1 MWSDNE
7 TTEDLLGFQVH
18 ADLIRSIV
26 TDPEM
31 LPVTIGIFGDWGSGK
46 TSVMKMLERSFDPNN
61 YAEDSEEQAKYEKV
75 ACLYFNGWLFEGYD
89 DAKSAILSSILL
101 ELGEHKSFGS
111 KVQGKVVGL
120 LKSVNYMRL
129 ARLGLQSV
137 ALPAVTAYISGGASL
152 VPDLMNMISPF
163 LNTEEKQSE
172 GTNSEESEAEKKE
185 KDEKTDWEELI
196 KTDKTPAGPLDVKSF
211 RSQFADLIAQC
222 EIDSL
227 VVLIDDLDRCSPDRI
242 IDNLEAIKLFLNVER
257 TAFVIGADP
266 RIVRHAIE
274 TRYKPSEIEEQEDQ
288 EEAGHRL
295 VLDYLEKL
303 IQIPY
308 HLPRLS
314 PAEVE
319 TYMVLLFCSRDL
331 EKEKVKKC
339 LAAFE
344 SLRAQDRYTVFG
356 YTNVKDVLGE
366 QEVPETLS
374 KSLTFCTASA
384 PSITEGLKGN
394 PRQVKRFLNAF
405 VLRRQLAEVAKLEH
419 IRDEV
424 LVKLMVLEYGHP
436 EQYRQLYEWQTASGG
451 FPKEIQI
458 LESSI
463 LSSDKSIDNEE
474 STILSSDKN
483 ADGKK
488 EKKKEPEMNQAFS
501 NWQTSS
507 MQKWIAM
514 EPPLSKVDLRDYFW
528 ISRDRLQS
536 TFSGISM
543 VSPIVRRILEGLISD
558 NPGKRNIAVDATV
571 DLNEDERSSLLTQ
584 LEEQATRHPDQRSSY
599 EPLRLLSEKGISGAL
614 ETLIRV
620 LEKVPAKSIPPV
632 VGVSL
637 NMFIRTQPE
646 SRQILQPTIDRLA
659 KTKSRIGRELQQT

>member
-46 TSVMKMLERSFDPNN
+46 TSVMKMIKKSFESNN
-61 YAEDSEEQAKYEKV
+61 YTEDLEERAKYEKV

-111 KVQGKVVGL
+111 RIQGKVVGL

-137 ALPAVTAYISGGASL
+137 ALPALTAYISGGASL
-152 VPDLMNMISPF
+152 VPSLMNIISPF
-163 LNTEEKQSE
+163 LNSEEKQARS
-172 GTNSEESEAEKKE
+172 TNSEESEEEKKE
-185 KDEKTDWEELI
+185 KDEKIDWEELI

-211 RSQFADLIAQC
+211 RSQFSDLIVQC

-227 VVLIDDLDRCSPDRI
+227 VVLIDDLDRCSPERI

-274 TRYKPSEIEEQEDQ
+274 TRYKPSEIEKQDNQ

-331 EKEKVKKC
+331 ETEDLKKC

-366 QEVPETLS
+366 QGVPAPLS
-374 KSLTFCTASA
+374 KSLIFCAASA

-405 VLRRQLAEVAKLEH
+405 VLRRQLAEVAKLEY
-419 IRDEV
+419 IRDDV

-436 EQYRQLYEWQTASGG
+436 REYRQLYNWQAEQGG
-451 FPKEIQI
+451 FPKEIQD

-463 LSSDKSIDNEE
+463 TISSDETTDNEE
-474 STILSSDKN
+474 NLETEDSTN
-483 ADGKK
+483 
-488 EKKKEPEMNQAFS
+488 ET
-501 NWQTSS
+501 TSS
-507 MQKWIAM
+507 WKESFMRTSFMKTWIEM
-514 EPPLSKVDLRDYFW
+514 EPPLSEIDLRDYFW

-543 VSPIVRRILEGLISD
+543 VSPFIRQTLESLISD
-558 NPGKRNIAVDATV
+558 DPGKHNKAVETVV
-571 DLNEDERSSLLTQ
+571 DLQEDERNSLLML
-584 LEEQATRHPDQRSSY
+584 LEEHVYRHPDQQQGY
-599 EPLRLLSEKGISGAL
+599 DILIALIEKDINGAA
-614 ETLIRV
+614 ETLASV
-620 LEKVPAKSIPPV
+620 LGKCSPDSIPPEIAFFLITLV
-632 VGVSL
+632 EGKPELQEVLQPVISQL
-637 NMFIRTQPE
+637 ERTQ
-646 SRQILQPTIDRLA
+646 SLIGKAFRQT
-659 KTKSRIGRELQQT
+659 

>member
-1 MWSDNE
+1 
-7 TTEDLLGFQVH
+7 
-18 ADLIRSIV
+18 
-26 TDPEM
+26 
-31 LPVTIGIFGDWGSGK
+31 
-46 TSVMKMLERSFDPNN
+46 
-61 YAEDSEEQAKYEKV
+61 
-75 ACLYFNGWLFEGYD
+75 
-89 DAKSAILSSILL
+89 
-101 ELGEHKSFGS
+101 
-111 KVQGKVVGL
+111 
-120 LKSVNYMRL
+120 
-129 ARLGLQSV
+129 
-137 ALPAVTAYISGGASL
+137 
-152 VPDLMNMISPF
+152 MISPF
-163 LNTEEKQSE
+163 LNTGEKQSE

-185 KDEKTDWEELI
+185 EDEKTDWEELI

-227 VVLIDDLDRCSPDRI
+227 VVLIDDLDRCSPERI

-274 TRYKPSEIEEQEDQ
+274 TRYKPSEIQEQDDQ

-308 HLPRLS
+308 HLPKLS

-331 EKEKVKKC
+331 EKEKLKKC

-356 YTNVKDVLGE
+356 YTNVKGVLGE
-366 QEVPETLS
+366 QEVPESLS
-374 KSLTFCTASA
+374 KSLTFCAASA

-405 VLRRQLAEVAKLEH
+405 VLRKQLAEVAKLEY

-451 FPKEIQI
+451 FPKEIQNLELSI
-458 LESSI
+458 LSTDEGMNNEESSI
-463 LSSDKSIDNEE
+463 PSSDESID
-474 STILSSDKN
+474 DKE
-483 ADGKK
+483 D
-488 EKKKEPEMNQAFS
+488 EKKKQETKKTIPGWE
-501 NWQTSS
+501 TSS

-514 EPPLSKVDLRDYFW
+514 EPSLSEVDLRDYFW

-543 VSPIVRRILEGLISD
+543 VPPIVSSNTRRSC
-558 NPGKRNIAVDATV
+558 
-571 DLNEDERSSLLTQ
+571 
-584 LEEQATRHPDQRSSY
+584 
-599 EPLRLLSEKGISGAL
+599 LR
-614 ETLIRV
+614 
-620 LEKVPAKSIPPV
+620 
-632 VGVSL
+632 
-637 NMFIRTQPE
+637 
-646 SRQILQPTIDRLA
+646 
-659 KTKSRIGRELQQT
+659 